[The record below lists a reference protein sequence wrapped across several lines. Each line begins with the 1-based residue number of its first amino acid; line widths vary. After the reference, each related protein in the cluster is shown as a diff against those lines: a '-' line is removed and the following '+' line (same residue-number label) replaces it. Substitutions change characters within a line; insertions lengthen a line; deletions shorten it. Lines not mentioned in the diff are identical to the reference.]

1 MRADL
6 ERAAPWLRPPLR
18 GFRPSDALKMQK
30 GPPLYEQVHE
40 LLWEMLVK
48 GEIAPLDHLSDFDWA
63 KKLGTS
69 RTPVREALRK
79 MEHDGILRLLP
90 RGGYEVRLLTP
101 SDAQGLLKC
110 CAALE
115 SMAAEVLG
123 ADEGGSI
130 DALMAISSATLD
142 LHRAGRLIEAI
153 DAGRRFNEAIVQ
165 ASQVPYLV
173 VLHAPVRRLLLICEG
188 AALRRLPA
196 TEPDLQRRCKGMALA
211 QREILAAITRRDAR
225 RAAQLQGQMVRD
237 DGRWWSVRMDRPDA

>member
-6 ERAAPWLRPPLR
+6 ERAAPWLQRPLQGR
-18 GFRPSDALKMQK
+18 RHNDALKMQR

-63 KKLGTS
+63 KRLGTS

-90 RGGYEVRLLTP
+90 RGGYEVRVLTR
-101 SDAQGLLKC
+101 SDAQGLLRC

-123 ADEGGSI
+123 AAEGGSI
-130 DALMAISSATLD
+130 DALETVSSTAHD
-142 LHRAGRLIEAI
+142 LHRTGKASEAI
-153 DAGRRFNEAIVQ
+153 EFGRRFNEAVVN
-165 ASQVPYLV
+165 ASQVPYLA

-188 AALRRLPA
+188 AALRRVPA
-196 TEPDLQRRCKGMALA
+196 TQSDLQRRCKGMEIA
-211 QREILAAITRRDAR
+211 QREIIAAITRRDAT
-225 RAAQLQGQMVRD
+225 RAAQLQGDMVRN
-237 DGRWWSVRMDRPDA
+237 DGLWWSVRMDRPDA